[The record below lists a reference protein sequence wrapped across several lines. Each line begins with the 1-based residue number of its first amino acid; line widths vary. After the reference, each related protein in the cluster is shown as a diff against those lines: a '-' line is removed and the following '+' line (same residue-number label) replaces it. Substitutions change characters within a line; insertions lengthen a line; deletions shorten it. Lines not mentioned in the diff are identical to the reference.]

1 MNLLQKFN
9 GKFNLVGRLALT
21 VAVTAATLVT
31 LYLVSGSVKAVED
44 IDLTDDTLAELSQ
57 FVAEGHAS
65 IRRTMATPGSSADA
79 ALAGFEQAVGRRIAR
94 LRALNELVQKRAG
107 AYGWTEPVSDNI
119 DVQRLEQEGR
129 AYVTAGASAPTGG
142 SEDSVMGLHLFDL
155 HAKKLMVT
163 VSSMRDQTEAARAHA
178 LGIAEEIV
186 SLSTGF
192 GALLIAYLIW
202 YPVVTRRPEPG
213 LQ

>member
-1 MNLLQKFN
+1 
-9 GKFNLVGRLALT
+9 
-21 VAVTAATLVT
+21 
-31 LYLVSGSVKAVED
+31 
-44 IDLTDDTLAELSQ
+44 
-57 FVAEGHAS
+57 
-65 IRRTMATPGSSADA
+65 
-79 ALAGFEQAVGRRIAR
+79 
-94 LRALNELVQKRAG
+94 
-107 AYGWTEPVSDNI
+107 
-119 DVQRLEQEGR
+119 
-129 AYVTAGASAPTGG
+129 
-142 SEDSVMGLHLFDL
+142 MGLHLFDL

-202 YPVVTRRPEPG
+202 YPVVTRRPEPE